1 MIFPTP
7 EVPLRSQSATTTI
20 TRAVTVAAGVFAPG
34 HLGEL
39 TQYLPFELV
48 DDVLEQT
55 RTVQR
60 RLRDLPS
67 RVGVYFVLALG
78 MYPRLGYARVWDK
91 LVAGLAGVDVP
102 RPSEKALRD
111 LRRRLGPAPLKAL
124 FEVVAGPLAQPHTPG
139 VCFGGLRTVA
149 FDGLNS
155 LKVPDT
161 GRNRSWI
168 GRIRYRQGFA
178 GYPTLRLM
186 ALAETGTRALLGA
199 AVGCAASRDEA
210 GLARQLLHLLRPGML
225 VLLDRAFDASAFL
238 REVAATGAMLLAR
251 ATSTRRPPVLEHLPD
266 GSYLSDLDGL
276 RVRIIEADLTVT
288 GADGSRVADSY
299 RLITT
304 LADCRRYPAAAL
316 VRLYHE
322 RWEIESAYLALRH
335 TLLNGHVLRSGDQPG
350 LEQEVWGLLTVY
362 QLLRMAMVA
371 AAETRPG
378 TDPDRASFTAAL
390 EAARDQLTAAA
401 GICPDGPADL
411 AGAIG
416 RAVLDTLLPPRR
428 PRYSARNV
436 KCTTSRYHAR
446 DDGRPALP
454 ATITA
459 IDITICPPSLDL
471 RPGRTRRD
479 RSTPRPQ
486 RPPTRRQRITA
497 IMNTDPGRDWAGSEL
512 ARQLQVKPR
521 NMLTQLAEWAR
532 LGFLARTGQGTYA
545 LNTPAAATSST
556 PAPDP

>member
-1 MIFPTP
+1 M
-7 EVPLRSQSATTTI
+7 TTI

-55 RTVQR
+55 KTVQR

-67 RVGVYFVLALG
+67 RAGVYFVLALG
-78 MYPRLGYARVWDK
+78 MYPRLGYGRVWEK
-91 LVAGLAGVDVP
+91 LTAGLAGLPVP

-124 FEVVAGPLAQPHTPG
+124 FEVVAGPLAQPHTRG
-139 VCFGGLRTVA
+139 ISFAGMRTVA

-168 GRIRYRQGFA
+168 GKIRYRQGLA

-199 AVGCAASRDEA
+199 TVGCAASRDEA
-210 GLARQLLHLLRPGML
+210 GLARRLLPLLRPGML

-251 ATSTRRPPVLEHLPD
+251 GTSTRRPPVLEHLPD
-266 GSYLSDLDGL
+266 GSYRSDLDGL

-304 LADCRRYPAAAL
+304 LADYRRYPAAAL

-322 RWEIESAYLALRH
+322 RWEIESAYFALRH
-335 TLLNGHVLRSGDQPG
+335 TLLNGHVLRSGDRPG
-350 LEQEVWGLLTVY
+350 VEQEVWALLTLY
-362 QLLRMAMVA
+362 QLLRMAMVTA
-371 AAETRPG
+371 IETRPG

-390 EAARDQLTAAA
+390 ETARDQLTAAA

-411 AGAIG
+411 AGTIG
-416 RAVLDTLLPPRR
+416 RAVLDTLLPARR
-428 PRYSARNV
+428 RRYSARNV

-459 IDITICPPSLDL
+459 IGITICTPPLDL

-479 RSTPRPQ
+479 RTTLRPAQ
-486 RPPTRRQRITA
+486 PPTRRQRITA

-512 ARQLQVKPR
+512 AARLQVPPR

-545 LNTPAAATSST
+545 LKTPTAYTSLT
-556 PAPDP
+556 PAPGP

>member
-1 MIFPTP
+1 
-7 EVPLRSQSATTTI
+7 LRTQSATTTI

-48 DDVLEQT
+48 DDVLEVT

-78 MYPRLGYARVWDK
+78 MYPRLGYARVWAK
-91 LVAGLAGVDVP
+91 LTAGLAGLDIP
-102 RPSEKALRD
+102 HPSEKALRD

-124 FEVVAGPLAQPHTPG
+124 FEVVAGPLAQPATPG
-139 VCFGGLRTVA
+139 VRFGGLRTVA

-168 GRIRYRQGFA
+168 GKIRYRQGLA
-178 GYPTLRLM
+178 GYPVLRLM
-186 ALAETGTRALLGA
+186 ALAETGTRGLLGA
-199 AVGCAASRDEA
+199 AIGCAASRDEA
-210 GLARQLLHLLRPGML
+210 GLARRLLPLLRPGML

-251 ATSTRRPPVLEHLPD
+251 GTSTRKPPVTEHLPD
-266 GSYLSDLDGL
+266 GSYRSDLDGL
-276 RVRIIEADLTVT
+276 PVRIIEADLAVT
-288 GADGSRVADSY
+288 GSDGSRVADSY

-304 LADCRRYPAAAL
+304 LMNHRRYPAAAL

-335 TLLNGHVLRSGDQPG
+335 TLLNGHVLRSGDRPG
-350 LEQEVWGLLTVY
+350 LEQEVWALLTLY
-362 QLLRMAMVA
+362 QLLRMAMVTA
-371 AAETRPG
+371 VETRPG
-378 TDPDRASFTAAL
+378 TDPDRASFTTAI
-390 EAARDQLTAAA
+390 ETARDQLTAAA

-411 AGAIG
+411 PGAIG
-416 RAVLDTLLPPRR
+416 RAVLGTLLPARR

-459 IDITICPPSLDL
+459 IDITICTPALDL

-479 RSTPRPQ
+479 RTTPRPAQ
-486 RPPTRRQRITA
+486 PPTRRHRITA
-497 IMNTDPGRDWAGSEL
+497 IMNTDPGRDWPGSEL
-512 ARQLQVKPR
+512 AALLQVKPR

-545 LNTPAAATSST
+545 LKTPTAYTSLT
-556 PAPDP
+556 PGPDP

>member
-1 MIFPTP
+1 MVT
-7 EVPLRSQSATTTI
+7 V
-20 TRAVTVAAGVFAPG
+20 TRAVTAAAGVFAPG

-60 RLRDLPS
+60 RLRELPS

-78 MYPRLGYARVWDK
+78 MYPWLGYARVWGK
-91 LVAGLAGVDVP
+91 LTAGLAGLDVP
-102 RPSEKALRD
+102 DPSEKALRD

-124 FEVVAGPLAQPHTPG
+124 FEVVAGPLAQPHTRG
-139 VCFGGLRTVA
+139 VRFGGLRTVA

-161 GRNRSWI
+161 GRNRCWI
-168 GRIRYRQGFA
+168 GKIRYRQGLA
-178 GYPTLRLM
+178 GYPVLRLM
-186 ALAETGTRALLGA
+186 TLAETGTRALLGA
-199 AVGCAASRDEA
+199 TVGCKASRDEV
-210 GLARQLLHLLRPGML
+210 GLARRLLPLLGPGML

-238 REVAATGAMLLAR
+238 AEVAATGAMLLAR

-266 GSYLSDLDGL
+266 GSYRSDLDGL
-276 RVRIIEADLTVT
+276 PVRIIEADLAVT
-288 GADGSRVADSY
+288 GSDGSRIADTY

-304 LADCRRYPAAAL
+304 LTDYRRYPAAAL

-335 TLLNGHVLRSGDQPG
+335 TLLGGHVLRSGDRPG
-350 LEQEVWGLLTVY
+350 VEQEVWALLTVY
-362 QLLRMAMVA
+362 QLLRMAMVTA
-371 AAETRPG
+371 VETRPG
-378 TDPDRASFTAAL
+378 TDPDRASFTTAL
-390 EAARDQLTAAA
+390 EAARDQLTAAQ

-411 AGAIG
+411 PGVIG
-416 RAVLDTLLPPRR
+416 RAVLGTLLPPRR

-436 KCTTSRYHAR
+436 KCPTSRYHAR
-446 DDGRPALP
+446 VDGRPALP

-459 IDITICPPSLDL
+459 IDITICTPPLDHGDRQRRSHRGRIPPL
-471 RPGRTRRD
+471 LGPHRPTRRD
-479 RSTPRPQ
+479 K
-486 RPPTRRQRITA
+486 ITA
-497 IMNTDPGRDWAGSEL
+497 IIASQPPRDWSGHEL
-512 ARQLQVKPR
+512 AVLLGVKPR
-521 NMLTQLAEWAR
+521 NMLTQLGEWSR
-532 LGFLARTGQGTYA
+532 LGFFTRTGFGTYQ
-545 LNTPAAATSST
+545 LNTPAAETSST